1 MFIQRNPDQFYLNS
15 DSLVHKTQVE
25 FLAFLSP
32 LSISAETSDPCRNF
46 RSCEFALIRFLARFL
61 SCRLP
66 QPWPQQRICSPAR
79 ALTILAADD
88 PVEILVRRDRVAKKG
103 LDEEQRRDETDTRGW
118 SSAIP
123 DHSSFLRRRGGS
135 CGAFLYD
142 NNAYIHLMA
151 RYIDWILLRSSSF
164 QFRKHV
170 LRI

>member
-151 RYIDWILLRSSSF
+151 S
-164 QFRKHV
+164 
-170 LRI
+170 